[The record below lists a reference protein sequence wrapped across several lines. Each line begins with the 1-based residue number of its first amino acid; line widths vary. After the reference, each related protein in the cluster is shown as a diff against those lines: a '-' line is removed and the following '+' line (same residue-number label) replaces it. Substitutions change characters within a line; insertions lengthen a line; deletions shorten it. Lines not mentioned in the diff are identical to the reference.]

1 MKIAEQF
8 AGLQMDQLIG
18 GPLRAAADANAH
30 MANSTA
36 DFINK
41 IGFDNKGNVHN
52 VMFGY
57 QRRTANE
64 DGTSNLEELKVAVP
78 LLAIVPIPNLQ
89 VDEVNILFD
98 MEVKQS
104 QREEESKD
112 MSASLDASVRIWPVK
127 VNVTGS
133 VSAHQSNTR
142 SSDNSAKYHVDVR
155 ATNHGTPEGLARVL
169 DMMAANVAPAL
180 VNSTLKDGN
189 GQDLSEQARIKAER
203 LKALRQEI
211 SQIEDRLQ
219 AAKDGLAT
227 NLAQLKKVATVQLN
241 TYKEAMTRKMN
252 AINTTNYDKEISAAT
267 EKGDT
272 QKAAELEAKRA
283 EEEKLETE
291 YSDAMAEVSQTWS
304 NFQSQAGDLVKLI
317 ADSENMP
324 DGVSDI
330 FALRALSGEMKAAP
344 YAAGESQYS
353 AMTAAQKNAVNGQR
367 NVSRLEDELIS
378 KKAEYSDTIAGKAP
392 ALEAKSGGSTGGSN
406 TGSTGG
412 SNAGGSGKASGGSKS

>member
-1 MKIAEQF
+1 
-8 AGLQMDQLIG
+8 MDQLIG

-30 MANSTA
+30 LANSTA

-41 IGFDNKGNVHN
+41 VGFDNKGNVRN

-57 QRRTANE
+57 QKRTANE
-64 DGTSNLEELKVAVP
+64 DGTSNLDELKVAVP
-78 LLAIVPIPNLQ
+78 ILAIVPIPNLQ

-104 QREEESKD
+104 QREEESMD
-112 MSASLDASVRIWPVK
+112 MSASLDASLKIWPVK

-133 VSAHQSNTR
+133 VSSHQSNTR

-155 ATNHGTPEGLARVL
+155 ATNHGIPEGLARVL

-189 GQDLSEQARIKAER
+189 GQDLSEQARVKAER
-203 LKALRQEI
+203 LKLLRHEI
-211 SQIEDRLQ
+211 SQIEDRLT

-227 NLAQLKKVATVQLN
+227 NLTQFKKVAAVQLN

-252 AINTTNYDKEISAAT
+252 SFSAVNYDKEISAAA
-267 EKGDT
+267 EKGET
-272 QKAAELEAKRA
+272 QKVTELEEKKAAE
-283 EEEKLETE
+283 EKQAAE
-291 YSDAMAEVSQTWS
+291 YSDAMAEVGQTWS
-304 NFQSQAGDLVKLI
+304 NFQSQAGELVKLI
-317 ADSENMP
+317 ADSENVT

-330 FALRALSGEMKAAP
+330 FALKALNGELKAVP
-344 YAAGESQYS
+344 YASGESQYS

-378 KKAEYSDTIAGKAP
+378 KKAEYSDAIAGKAP
-392 ALEAKSGGSTGGSN
+392 AITAKSSSSSGGS
-406 TGSTGG
+406 
-412 SNAGGSGKASGGSKS
+412 ASGGTGKSTGASKG